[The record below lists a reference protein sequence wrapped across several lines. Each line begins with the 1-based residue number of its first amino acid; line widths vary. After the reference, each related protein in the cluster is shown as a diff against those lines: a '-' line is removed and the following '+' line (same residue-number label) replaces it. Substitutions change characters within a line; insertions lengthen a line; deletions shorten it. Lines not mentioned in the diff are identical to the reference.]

1 MAKHTRLIARA
12 VAVQEDLRHL
22 SAEPELDDLL
32 RRPPVK
38 VGREELLPATGGRT
52 QSRGVRVG
60 QRRAYTCT
68 KHRRPQPVVAAAAA
82 AVVVAVVVGPAAAAV
97 VVAVVVGPAA
107 AVVVVVGPV
116 VVDRPRHPAPAPARP
131 PVASAAAAAAAA
143 VAAVA
148 AVAAAAAAAAAAVVA
163 AAAQLLLLLVA
174 AEPLPRFHCCQ
185 RRTSGDARPA
195 QRCRRR
201 SHRNAG
207 RRTCFSACSLL
218 VACSHLLRWGVRRW
232 RC

>member
-82 AVVVAVVVGPAAAAV
+82 AVVVAVVVGPAAA
-97 VVAVVVGPAA
+97 
-107 AVVVVVGPV
+107 VVVVVGPV

-143 VAAVA
+143 AAAVA